1 MLRTLNLSSKQQ
13 LQIDTVVSSHSVAF
27 HDRRCPL
34 KSLRILASIVLA
46 TTLFSL
52 GCQSS
57 RYSKPYGFGTIDSQ
71 KSRAAD
77 FDPYP
82 LNDIGPAV
90 VGGRPPGFFNPL
102 PEPKRNE
109 LQAQQRNPWAGYS
122 R

>member
-1 MLRTLNLSSKQQ
+1 MLHT
-13 LQIDTVVSSHSVAF
+13 
-27 HDRRCPL
+27 
-34 KSLRILASIVLA
+34 
-46 TTLFSL
+46 

-57 RYSKPYGFGTIDSQ
+57 KYSKPYGFGTIDNQ

-109 LQAQQRNPWAGYS
+109 LQAQQRNAWTGYS